1 MSVDPKEILEEKCTQ
16 IEECRPLLEA
26 LQRCTARVEARGE
39 ANTETCIEELY
50 DLQPCIDNC
59 VLGLKVFVYIYC
71 LHLCRSPSIYSRN

>member
-59 VLGLKVFVYIYC
+59 VLWIKSVC
-71 LHLCRSPSIYSRN
+71 LHLLFTLFV